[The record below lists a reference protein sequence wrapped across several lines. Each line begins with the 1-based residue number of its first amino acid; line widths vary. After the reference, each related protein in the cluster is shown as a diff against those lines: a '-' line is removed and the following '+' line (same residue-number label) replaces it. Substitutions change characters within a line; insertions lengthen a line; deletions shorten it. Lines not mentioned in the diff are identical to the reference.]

1 MTIVFI
7 FDVVI
12 LAVQHI
18 FTNIFAIA
26 SGIVVIP
33 DFLVHDSWFDR
44 VKVSLH
50 LSKKNVIVKTF

>member
-26 SGIVVIP
+26 SGIVI
-33 DFLVHDSWFDR
+33 
-44 VKVSLH
+44 SLMTPG
-50 LSKKNVIVKTF
+50 LTGFKFQNL